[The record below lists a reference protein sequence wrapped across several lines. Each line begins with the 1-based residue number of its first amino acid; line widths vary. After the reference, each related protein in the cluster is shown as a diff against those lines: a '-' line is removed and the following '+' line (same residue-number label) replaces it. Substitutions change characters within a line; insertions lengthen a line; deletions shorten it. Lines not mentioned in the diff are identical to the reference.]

1 MTDAMRMIDTTMAQ
15 LRAQAEAATSDLPDG
30 EPLDDLSRALIR
42 LGVAV
47 SVTSL
52 SPDAIGR
59 TVDAALDGGASLD
72 QVEEI
77 IALVS
82 GLGVHSLMISQAIVL
97 QSAAARDLIDRAA
110 PFDPARQA
118 LWDRHVGDDP
128 FWIGFEKENP
138 GFLDAMLR
146 LCPDLFTAFFD
157 YCAVPW
163 KIGSVRA
170 RTKELAAI
178 ACDAAP
184 THVFGPGFRLHLRNA
199 IALGATRRQIM
210 ETLDIAAE
218 APGHDGI
225 V

>member
-1 MTDAMRMIDTTMAQ
+1 MTDAFAGIDARTAQ
-15 LRAQAEAATSDLPDG
+15 LRLLAEAATRELPEG
-30 EPLDDLSRALIR
+30 EPLDDLTRALVR
-42 LGVAV
+42 LGLAV

-52 SPDAIGR
+52 SPEAIGLA
-59 TVDAALDGGASLD
+59 VDAALDAGASID

-82 GLGVHSLMISQAIVL
+82 GLGVHSLMVSQAMVL
-97 QSAAARDLIDRAA
+97 QSAAKRGLMAA
-110 PFDPARQA
+110 AGPLDPERQA

-128 FWIGFEKENP
+128 FWIGFETENP

-146 LCPDLFTAFFD
+146 LCPSLFTAFFD

-170 RTKELAAI
+170 RTKELVAI
-178 ACDAAP
+178 ACDVAP

-199 IALGATRRQIM
+199 ITLGASRRQIM
-210 ETLDIAAE
+210 EVLDIAGQ
-218 APGHDGI
+218 APGHDG
-225 V
+225 VA